1 MLQHRINYLNISK
14 FVYSSISRYNR
25 LWNSLAFILVLE
37 ESGKSPLLL
46 AKYASS
52 GHERY
57 KAGGTGIGDKKTF
70 SKGTV
75 NKGEKVSEFKL
86 NVKNAKSD
94 MATAVKTVMLW
105 MKKNMKE

>member
-1 MLQHRINYLNISK
+1 MLVKYT
-14 FVYSSISRYNR
+14 SS
-25 LWNSLAFILVLE
+25 E
-37 ESGKSPLLL
+37 
-46 AKYASS
+46 
-52 GHERY
+52 HERY
-57 KAGGTGIGDKKTF
+57 EAKETGIGEKETF
-70 SKGTV
+70 SKGSV